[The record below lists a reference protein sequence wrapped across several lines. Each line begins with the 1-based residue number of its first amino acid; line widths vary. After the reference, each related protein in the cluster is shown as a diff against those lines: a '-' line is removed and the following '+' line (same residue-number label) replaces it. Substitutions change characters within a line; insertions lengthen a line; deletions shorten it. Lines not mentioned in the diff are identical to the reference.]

1 MSVDDSVDDKVDD
14 VATLEQEAELGG
26 GVARHQRQQLL
37 GRLSVR
43 ERIAALV
50 DEGSFFE
57 LDRYLR
63 QRRPTTSRLLAAERA
78 VGDGVVGGFA
88 RIGGVAVAV
97 YGHDPTVLRGAQGE
111 AGCARI
117 VRLLHEARE
126 RRTPVVCLADSDGA
140 RVPEA
145 LDALWP
151 NAAVMQ
157 ATAELQ
163 GEVPLLTLACGLCVG
178 AAAYTAALHDV
189 VAMVRDRSFM
199 FVTGPRVTKAAVGE
213 DVTIEALGGADMH
226 ATVTGSAHA
235 VVDDEVAGIAWLK
248 RVLPH
253 ATGGAPAGS
262 FVAPATPKET
272 LVPANLRQPYD
283 VRRVLAAIFDVD
295 SVLTIADGIGAAC
308 VVGFARLAGR
318 SVAFVAS
325 QPMVQAGMLDVAASR
340 KISRHVQLASRWGLP
355 ILTLVDVPGFMP
367 GLAAERGGILAFG
380 KEIIEA
386 YARARVPTVSVV
398 LRKNYGGG
406 GVLAFG
412 SVLRLALPHLRMAPM
427 GVDAALDVELG
438 PLRSNAS
445 DDDRAARGRLREQ
458 WLVEHDSAR
467 GAAERGLVDRI
478 VPLVAL
484 RDTLVQALALP
495 PRRR

>member
-1 MSVDDSVDDKVDD
+1 MSDPVDD
-14 VATLEQEAELGG
+14 VALLEREAELGG
-26 GVARHQRQQLL
+26 GEARQQRQRLL
-37 GRLSVR
+37 GRLPVR

-50 DEGSFFE
+50 DDGSFFE
-57 LDRYLR
+57 LDRYAR
-63 QRRPTTSRLLAAERA
+63 HRRPTTSKLLIAERA
-78 VGDGVVGGFA
+78 VGDGVVSGFG
-88 RIGGVAVAV
+88 RIAGVAVAV
-97 YGHDPTVLRGAQGE
+97 YAHDPTVLRGAQGE

-117 VRLLHEARE
+117 VRLLHEARA

-189 VAMVRDRSFM
+189 VAMVRDRSFL

-213 DVTIEALGGADMH
+213 DVTIEALGGADLH
-226 ATVTGSAHA
+226 ATVTGSAHTI
-235 VVDDEVAGIAWLK
+235 VDDEAAGIAWLK
-248 RVLPH
+248 RMV
-253 ATGGAPAGS
+253 S
-262 FVAPATPKET
+262 FAMSTPEAAIVAPTPTET

-283 VRRVLAAIFDVD
+283 VRRVLTGVFDVD
-295 SVLTIADGIGAAC
+295 SVLTIADGFGPAC

-318 SVAFVAS
+318 AVAFVAS

-340 KISRHVQLASRWGLP
+340 KIARHVRLASRWGLP
-355 ILTLVDVPGFMP
+355 VVTFVDVPGFMP
-367 GLAAERGGILAFG
+367 GLASERGGILAFG
-380 KEIIEA
+380 KEIVEA
-386 YARARVPTVSVV
+386 YAHARVPTISVV

-406 GVLAFG
+406 SVLAFG
-412 SVLRLALPHLRMAPM
+412 SALRLSLPHVRMAPM

-438 PLRSNAS
+438 PVRANAS
-445 DDDRAARGRLREQ
+445 DADRALREQLREQ
-458 WLVEHDSAR
+458 WLADYDSAR
-467 GAAERGLVDRI
+467 GAAERGLVDHI

-484 RDTLVQALALP
+484 RDTLTQALALP
-495 PRRR
+495 PRR

>member
-1 MSVDDSVDDKVDD
+1 VSDPVDD
-14 VATLEQEAELGG
+14 AALLEREAELGG
-26 GVARHQRQQLL
+26 GEARQQRQQLL
-37 GRLSVR
+37 GRLPVR

-50 DEGSFFE
+50 DDGSFFE
-57 LDRYLR
+57 LDRYTR
-63 QRRPTTSRLLAAERA
+63 HRRPTTSRLLAAERA
-78 VGDGVVGGFA
+78 VGDGLVSGFA

-117 VRLLHEARE
+117 VRLLHEARA

-189 VAMVRDRSFM
+189 VAMVRDRSFL

-235 VVDDEVAGIAWLK
+235 IVDDEAAGIAWLK
-248 RVLPH
+248 RIVSF
-253 ATGGAPAGS
+253 AAGTAGTDVIAP
-262 FVAPATPKET
+262 PTPKET

-283 VRRVLAAIFDVD
+283 VRRVLGGVFDVD
-295 SVLTIADGIGAAC
+295 SVLTIADGFGAAC

-318 SVAFVAS
+318 AVAFVAS

-340 KISRHVQLASRWGLP
+340 KIARHVRLASRWGLP
-355 ILTLVDVPGFMP
+355 VVTFVDVPGFMP
-367 GLAAERGGILAFG
+367 GLAAERGGILTFG
-380 KEIIEA
+380 KEIVEA
-386 YARARVPTVSVV
+386 YAHARVPTISVV

-406 GVLAFG
+406 SVLAFG
-412 SVLRLALPHLRMAPM
+412 SGLRLSLPHVRMAPM

-438 PLRSNAS
+438 PVRPNAC
-445 DDDRAARGRLREQ
+445 DADRALREQLREQ
-458 WLVEHDSAR
+458 WLAEHDSAR
-467 GAAERGLVDRI
+467 GAAERGLVDQI

-484 RDTLVQALALP
+484 RETLTQAMALP
-495 PRRR
+495 PRR